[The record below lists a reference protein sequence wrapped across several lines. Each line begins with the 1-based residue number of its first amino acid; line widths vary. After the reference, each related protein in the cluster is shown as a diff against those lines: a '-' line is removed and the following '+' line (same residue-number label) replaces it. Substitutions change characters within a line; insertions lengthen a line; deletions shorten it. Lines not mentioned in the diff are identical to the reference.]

1 MEFEG
6 LDLDNI
12 LDADSISL
20 FNSTEQED
28 VPPEEKEDTTNSE
41 NKDTTE
47 VDPNSLFD
55 SPESVGSDGEDTGE
69 KEDTFSKEGED
80 SSPKTD
86 FFSSIAEA
94 FVEEGILPDLDEEK
108 IKEIK
113 SPEDLRTVIDDY
125 IKSELNEQQ
134 QRVKEALDN
143 NVESSIIRQYENV
156 LGYLNSISEDDVK
169 AENEQG
175 EELRKRLLY
184 QDYVNRG
191 FDKKRAEKMINKAV
205 ENGTDIEDALEALEG
220 NKSFYTNEYNKVIE
234 EAKQEKRKE
243 EEEVQKRV
251 DKLKKSIL
259 DEKNKLFGDLEV
271 DKKTRQRVLD
281 NISKPIYKD
290 KNGEVFTALQKFER
304 ENNEEFIAKVGLIFT
319 LTDGFKNLDGLVKNK
334 VRKEV
339 KKGFRELENKI
350 NNTSR
355 DSFGNLKFSSGTDS
369 NSYFGKGIKL
379 AF

>member
-12 LDADSISL
+12 LDTDSISL

-28 VPPEEKEDTTNSE
+28 VSPEEKEDTTDSE

-169 AENEQG
+169 AESEQG